1 MFTGYFCYA
10 AFTMK
15 VLIYLYLLLSLA
27 TSCQPKQNMIYMSN
41 HHFEDEVSQ
50 ARYTGLRIKSADMLE
65 VKVSAFDDIAV
76 KPFNLS
82 SQSGTNSVSMTE
94 SSGGGNGSSQLM
106 VSSEGYITMP
116 VLGRVYCLGM
126 TKHELEQDLEER
138 LKPYLTDPRVDVR
151 LTNFNISV
159 LGDVSSPGQKTT
171 NNERLNLFQALA
183 LAGDMTPSADRT
195 QVKLV
200 RYSEQTQKDTV
211 VNLDLSDAG
220 IVNSPYYYL
229 QQNDILYV
237 QPDKNAQIV
246 ANTTNPNRSLFIQL
260 LSAGLAAVALI
271 ITFVR

>member
-1 MFTGYFCYA
+1 
-10 AFTMK
+10 MK
-15 VLIYLYLLLSLA
+15 VFIYLCLIFCLA
-27 TSCQPKQNMIYMSN
+27 VSCQPKQNMIYMSN
-41 HHFEDEVSQ
+41 HHFEDEVNQ
-50 ARYTGLRIKSADMLE
+50 ARYTGLRIKAADMLE
-65 VKVSAFDDIAV
+65 VKVSAFDEIAV

-82 SQSGTNSVSMTE
+82 TVAATNSVT
-94 SSGGGNGSSQLM
+94 GTGDAGAANGSSQLM
-106 VSSEGYITMP
+106 VSSEGFITMP
-116 VLGRVYCLGM
+116 VLGKVYCVGM
-126 TKHELEQDLEER
+126 TKRELEQDLEER
-138 LKPYLTDPRVDVR
+138 LKPYLTDPRVDVK

-159 LGDVSSPGQKTT
+159 LGDVGSPGQKTT
-171 NNERLNLFQALA
+171 NNERLNVFQAMA

-200 RYSEQTQKDTV
+200 RYSEQAQKDTV

-237 QPDKNAQIV
+237 QPDKNAQIT

-271 ITFVR
+271 ITFIK

>member
-1 MFTGYFCYA
+1 
-10 AFTMK
+10 MK
-15 VLIYLYLLLSLA
+15 VFIYLCLIFCLA
-27 TSCQPKQNMIYMSN
+27 ASCQPKQNMIYMSN

-50 ARYTGLRIKSADMLE
+50 ARYTGLRIKSADVLE

-82 SQSGTNSVSMTE
+82 TVTSTNNVSGNDD
-94 SSGGGNGSSQLM
+94 GNAASGSSQLM
-106 VSSEGYITMP
+106 VSSEGYIKMP

-126 TKHELEQDLEER
+126 TRQELEKDLEDR
-138 LKPYLTDPRVDVR
+138 LKPYLTDPRVDVK

-159 LGDVSSPGQKTT
+159 LGDVATPGQKTSP
-171 NNERLNLFQALA
+171 NERLNLFQALA

-200 RYSEQTQKDTV
+200 RYSEQAQKDTV
-211 VNLDLSDAG
+211 VNLDLSDAN

-237 QPDKNAQIV
+237 QPDKNAQIA
-246 ANTTNPNRSLFIQL
+246 ANTTNPNRTLIIQL
-260 LSAGLAAVALI
+260 LTASLAVVALLI
-271 ITFVR
+271 RFVN

>member
-1 MFTGYFCYA
+1 MLSQTAYA
-10 AFTMK
+10 APTMK
-15 VLIYLYLLLSLA
+15 VFIYLCVIFCLA
-27 TSCQPKQNMIYMSN
+27 ASCQPKQNMIYMSN
-41 HHFEDEVSQ
+41 HHFEDEVNQ
-50 ARYTGLRIKSADMLE
+50 ARYTGLRIKSADVLE
-65 VKVSAFDDIAV
+65 IKVSAFDDIAV

-82 SQSGTNSVSMTE
+82 TVTSTNSVSGSDDGNG
-94 SSGGGNGSSQLM
+94 SSGSSQLM

-126 TKHELEQDLEER
+126 TRQELEQDLEER
-138 LKPYLTDPRVDVR
+138 LKPYLTDPRVDVK

-159 LGDVSSPGQKTT
+159 LGDVGSPGQKTT
-171 NNERLNLFQALA
+171 NNERLNVFQAMA

-200 RYSEQTQKDTV
+200 RYSEQAQKDTV

-237 QPDKNAQIV
+237 QPDKNAQIA
-246 ANTTNPNRSLFIQL
+246 ANTTNPNRTLIIQL
-260 LSAGLAAVALI
+260 VTASLAVVALI
-271 ITFVR
+271 INFAR